1 MAFDIATGQ
10 RPTGASNTA
19 LALYEQTLRGHQC
32 FVGDPIRNLRK
43 AVADSPDFV
52 MARVFTGYLFAA
64 GTDAAALPSAL
75 AAHAAV
81 EGLPANDREAGHIEA
96 LGNMARGEL
105 AEAAKILSD
114 VSAAYPRDALALQV
128 GQLLDFLR
136 GDSRGLR
143 DRIGAALPHWDETMP
158 GYHAVLGMHAF
169 GLEETGHYAAAE
181 ATGRRAI
188 DLEPRNGWAQHAV
201 AHVMEMQD
209 RREEGVAWM
218 RDAVPHWTGDSYFQV
233 HNWWHLALFHLGLG
247 QTDEVLALYDDPLWG
262 QRSTLAY
269 DMVDASALLWR
280 LHLGGVDV
288 GDRWQALA
296 DAWEPAVAES
306 TYAFNDAH
314 AAMAFVGAG
323 RSDALAALREAQRR
337 AAERPGDNA
346 AAFLAVA
353 EPVVR
358 GLAAY
363 GEGDWRGTVEALA
376 PVRAVAHRFGGS
388 HAQRDI
394 LDLTLL
400 DAARRTGDLDLAAD
414 LKKDRAAIRLRIID

>member
-1 MAFDIATGQ
+1 MTFDIAIPQ
-10 RPTGASNTA
+10 RPTGASDAA
-19 LALYEQTLRGHQC
+19 LALYEQALQGHQC
-32 FVGDPIRNLRK
+32 FIGDPIRDLGG

-52 MARVFTGYLFAA
+52 MAHVFTGYLYAT
-64 GTDAAALPSAL
+64 GTDADSLPPAL
-75 AAHAAV
+75 AALARV
-81 EGLPANDREAGHIEA
+81 EGLAMNDREAGHVAA
-96 LGNMARGEL
+96 LGSMARGEL
-105 AEAAKILSD
+105 AEAAKILSE
-114 VSAAYPRDALALQV
+114 VAAKYPRDALALQV
-128 GQLLDFLR
+128 GQLTDFLL
-136 GDSRGLR
+136 GDSRMLR

-181 ATGRRAI
+181 ATGRKAI

-201 AHVMEMQD
+201 AHVLEMQD

-218 RDAVPHWTGDSYFQV
+218 RDDLARWTGDSYFQV

-247 QTDEVLALYDDPLWG
+247 DTDEVLALFDGPLWG

-280 LHLGGVDV
+280 LQVRGVDV

-296 DAWEPAVAES
+296 DSWTPAVAES

-323 RSDALAALREAQRR
+323 RTDALAALRDAQQR
-337 AAERPGDNA
+337 AIARPGDNA
-346 AAFLAVA
+346 AFLQVG

-358 GLAAY
+358 GLAAF
-363 GEGDWRGTVEALA
+363 GDGDWRGVISALQ
-376 PVRAVAHRFGGS
+376 PVRNVAHSFGGS
-388 HAQRDI
+388 HAQRDVI
-394 LDLTLL
+394 DLTLVE
-400 DAARRTGDLDLAAD
+400 AARRAGDFGLVAA
-414 LKKDRAAIRLRIID
+414 LEAGRATARLRVLD

>member
-1 MAFDIATGQ
+1 MAFDIATPQ
-10 RPTGASNTA
+10 RPTGASEAA
-19 LALYEQTLRGHQC
+19 LALYEQTLQGHQC
-32 FVGDPIRNLRK
+32 FIGDPIRNLRK

-52 MARVFTGYLFAA
+52 MAQVFTGYLYAS
-64 GTDAAALPSAL
+64 GTDADAMPSAL
-75 AAHAAV
+75 KAYESAV
-81 EGLPANDREAGHIEA
+81 DLPMSDREAGHVAA
-96 LGNMARGEL
+96 LGKMAHGEL
-105 AEAAKILSD
+105 AAAARILSD
-114 VSAAYPRDALALQV
+114 VAAKYPRDALALQI
-128 GQLLDFLR
+128 GQLTDFLL

-158 GYHAVLGMHAF
+158 GYHALLGMHAF

-181 ATGRRAI
+181 AAGRKAI
-188 DLEPRNGWAQHAV
+188 ELEPRNGWAQHAV

-218 RDAVPHWTGDSYFQV
+218 RGDIGRWTEESYFAV

-247 QTDEVLALYDDPLWG
+247 ETDEVLALYDDPLWG
-262 QRSTLAY
+262 AKSTLAY

-280 LHLGGVDV
+280 LHVMGVDV
-288 GDRWQALA
+288 GDRWEALA
-296 DAWEPAVAES
+296 DAWAPAVVES

-323 RSDALAALREAQRR
+323 RRDAVAALREAQRR

-363 GEGDWRGTVEALA
+363 GEGDWRGAVEALQ
-376 PVRAVAHRFGGS
+376 PVRATAHRFGGS
-388 HAQRDI
+388 HAQRDVI
-394 LDLTLL
+394 DLTLL
-400 DAARRTGDLDLAAD
+400 DAAKRAGDGGLAAAIEA
-414 LKKDRAAIRLRIID
+414 DRAAIRLRVLD

>member
-1 MAFDIATGQ
+1 MAFDIATPQ
-10 RPTGASNTA
+10 RPTGASDTA
-19 LALYEQTLRGHQC
+19 LDLYEATLKGHQC
-32 FVGDPIRNLRK
+32 FTGDPIRNLRK

-52 MARVFTGYLFAA
+52 MARVFTGYLYAA

-81 EGLPANDREAGHIEA
+81 EGLPANDREAGHVAA
-96 LGNMARGEL
+96 LGQMARGEL
-105 AEAAKILSD
+105 AGAAATLSD
-114 VSAAYPRDALALQV
+114 VLARYPRDALALQI

-136 GDSRGLR
+136 GDSRMLR
-143 DRIGAALPHWDETMP
+143 DRIGAVLPHWDETMP

-218 RDAVPHWTGDSYFQV
+218 RGDLERWTGDSYFQV

-247 QTDEVLALYDDPLWG
+247 QTDEVLALYDGPLWG
-262 QRSTLAY
+262 ERSTLAY

-280 LHLGGVDV
+280 LQVMGVDV
-288 GDRWQALA
+288 GDRWAALA
-296 DAWEPAVAES
+296 DAWAPAVAES
-306 TYAFNDAH
+306 TYAFNDVH

-323 RSDALAALREAQRR
+323 RRDALAALSEAQRR
-337 AAERPGDNA
+337 AGERPGDNA

-363 GEGDWRGTVEALA
+363 GEGDWRGTVDALQ
-376 PVRAVAHRFGGS
+376 PVRAVAHQFGGS
-388 HAQRDI
+388 HAQRDVI
-394 LDLTLL
+394 DLTLL
-400 DAARRTGDLDLAAD
+400 DAARRAGDLGLVAGLEA
-414 LKKDRAAIRLRIID
+414 DRAAIRLRVID

>member
-1 MAFDIATGQ
+1 MAFDIATPQ
-10 RPTGASNTA
+10 RPTGGSDTA
-19 LALYEQTLRGHQC
+19 LAFYEATLQGHQC

-52 MARVFTGYLFAA
+52 MARVFTGYLYAA

-81 EGLPANDREAGHIEA
+81 EGLPVNAREAGHVAA
-96 LGNMARGEL
+96 LGRMARGEL
-105 AEAAKILSD
+105 AEGAKILSD
-114 VSAAYPRDALALQV
+114 VAAEYPRDALALQI

-218 RDAVPHWTGDSYFQV
+218 REDIARWTEDSYFAV

-247 QTDEVLALYDDPLWG
+247 DTDAVLALYDEPLWG
-262 QRSTLAY
+262 SQSTLAY

-280 LHLGGVDV
+280 LKVMGVDV
-288 GDRWQALA
+288 GDRWEALA
-296 DAWEPAVAES
+296 DAWAPAVTES

-323 RSDALAALREAQRR
+323 RSDALSALREAQQR
-337 AAERPGDNA
+337 AAARPGDNA
-346 AAFLAVA
+346 AFLAVA
-353 EPVVR
+353 GPVVR

-363 GEGDWRGTVEALA
+363 GEGDWRGAVDALQR
-376 PVRAVAHRFGGS
+376 VRTGAHRFGGS
-388 HAQRDI
+388 HAQRDVI
-394 LDLTLL
+394 DLTLI
-400 DAARRTGDLDLAAD
+400 AAAKRAGDQSLAAEIEA
-414 LKKDRAAIRLRIID
+414 DRAAMRLHLLK

>member
-1 MAFDIATGQ
+1 MAFDIATPQ
-10 RPTGASNTA
+10 RPTGASAAA
-19 LALYEQTLRGHQC
+19 LDLYEATLRNHQC

-52 MARVFTGYLFAA
+52 MARVFTGYLYAA

-75 AAHAAV
+75 AAHEAV
-81 EGLPANDREAGHIEA
+81 VDLPANDREAGHVAA
-96 LGNMARGEL
+96 LGKMARGEL
-105 AEAAKILSD
+105 AGAAAILTD
-114 VSAAYPRDALALQV
+114 VLARYPRDALALQI

-136 GDSRGLR
+136 GDSRMLR
-143 DRIGAALPHWDETMP
+143 DRIGAVLPHWDETMP
-158 GYHAVLGMHAF
+158 GYHAVLGLHAF

-181 ATGRRAI
+181 ATGRAALG
-188 DLEPRNGWAQHAV
+188 LEPRNGWAQHAV

-218 RDAVPHWTGDSYFQV
+218 RDAIPSWTGDSYFQV

-247 QTDEVLALYDDPLWG
+247 QTDAVLALYDGPLWG
-262 QRSTLAY
+262 ARSTLAY

-280 LHLGGVDV
+280 LRLMGADV
-288 GDRWQALA
+288 GDRWEALA
-296 DAWEPAVAES
+296 DAWAPAVAES

-323 RSDALAALREAQRR
+323 RRDALAALGEAQRR
-337 AAERPGDNA
+337 AAARPGDNT
-346 AAFLAVA
+346 AFLAVA

-358 GLAAY
+358 GLRAH
-363 GEGDWRGTVEALA
+363 GEGDWRGAVDALQ
-376 PVRAVAHRFGGS
+376 PVRAVAHQFGGS

-394 LDLTLL
+394 IDLTLL
-400 DAARRTGDLDLAAD
+400 DAARRAGDHGLMAALDA
-414 LKKDRAAIRLRIID
+414 DRAAIRLRVID